1 MKEYR
6 QKKKEETGISQK
18 QYASKDDIK
27 IRMRK
32 IYYAKT
38 VLNDVKNVKN
48 KNIVFKKLYF
58 WKWLKK
64 ISIFLLI
71 EIFSKHIV

>member
-1 MKEYR
+1 MNSSEEHNERIVRLLKKDAERRAYIREYMKEYR

-38 VLNDVKNVKN
+38 VLSDVKNL
-48 KNIVFKKLYF
+48 FQ
-58 WKWLKK
+58 
-64 ISIFLLI
+64 
-71 EIFSKHIV
+71 E